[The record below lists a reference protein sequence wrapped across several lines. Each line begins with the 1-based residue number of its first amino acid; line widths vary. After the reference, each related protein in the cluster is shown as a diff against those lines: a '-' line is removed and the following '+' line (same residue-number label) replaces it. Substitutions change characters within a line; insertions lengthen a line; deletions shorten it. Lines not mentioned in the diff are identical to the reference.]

1 MELQKGDLLD
11 IPLDVI
17 HEARLEIDWAAEL
30 SRPTGSNGE

>member
-1 MELQKGDLLD
+1 
-11 IPLDVI
+11 LDVI